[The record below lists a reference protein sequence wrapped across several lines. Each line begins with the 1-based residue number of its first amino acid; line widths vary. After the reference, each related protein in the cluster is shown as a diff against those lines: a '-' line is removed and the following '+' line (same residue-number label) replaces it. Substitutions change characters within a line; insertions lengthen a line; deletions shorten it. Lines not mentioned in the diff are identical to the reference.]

1 MTKFIKV
8 LKKDANKAREYLMT
22 NNSYLKGVKTLN
34 DSDYVYFPILPK
46 TNIKKYPIVNKTSKE
61 YTTTKSFRDILV
73 NEFKIK
79 DYYASY
85 DTVGDIAIIKV
96 TDEMQ
101 KKEKA
106 IAKALLNSNPAI
118 KTVVK
123 KASEHH
129 GKYRVEDVK
138 YLAGKK
144 TFKTQVKESNCI
156 FNIELGKMFFSTRLS
171 YERERC
177 SAFIK
182 PNSTIAVFFSGV
194 APFSIVIGK
203 RNPTCK
209 IYSIELNRAA
219 HRNAKKNIELNKI
232 DNVKAVCS
240 DVLKYAEKIKN
251 ECDYIIMPLPKT
263 SNLFLEAAY
272 TAIKKKP
279 AGQITIYKFVPK
291 DEPYKELL
299 KELNAF
305 AKTKKKKLKVVFK
318 REVRDYSAK
327 ICQIAIDFKFI

>member
-1 MTKFIKV
+1 M
-8 LKKDANKAREYLMT
+8 
-22 NNSYLKGVKTLN
+22 NNNLYLKGIKTLN
-34 DSDYVYFPILPK
+34 DSDYVYFPITPK
-46 TNIKKYPIVNKTSKE
+46 ANITKYPIINKTSKK
-61 YTTTKSFRDILV
+61 YITTKSFRDILV

-79 DYYASY
+79 DYMGSY

-96 TDEMQ
+96 TEEMQ
-101 KKEKA
+101 KKEKE
-106 IAKALLNSNPAI
+106 IAKSLLNSNPAI

-177 SAFIK
+177 AEFVK
-182 PNSTIAVFFSGV
+182 PNSIIAVFFSGV
-194 APFSIVIGK
+194 GPFSIVIGK

-209 IYSIELNRAA
+209 IYSIELNKEA
-219 HRNAKKNIELNKI
+219 HKCAKENIALNKI
-232 DNVKAVCS
+232 ENVKTICA
-240 DVLKYAEKIKN
+240 DVSKYAEKIKN
-251 ECDYIIMPLPKT
+251 ECNYIIMPLPKT

-272 TAIKKKP
+272 TAIKKDKP
-279 AGQITIYKFVPK
+279 GQITIYKFVPK
-291 DEPYKELL
+291 NDPYSEIL
-299 KELNAF
+299 KELKDF
-305 AKTKKKKLKVVFK
+305 AKTKNKKLKIVFK
-318 REVRDYSAK
+318 REVRDYSSK